1 MAVYCLGSI
10 NIDNFYRLEQLP
22 RPGETLSAKSHA
34 QGLGGKGVNQSI
46 AALRAGADVF
56 HIGAIGQG
64 DAWTEAEL
72 SRHGVAL
79 DSVARVSVGTGHAVI
94 AVDDAGENQI
104 IIFSGANLAQ
114 SKPLIE
120 ATLASAGPGDT
131 LLLQNETSHQVE
143 AAKLARER
151 GLSVFY
157 SAAPF
162 ALDSLQA
169 VLPFA
174 THILLNAGEAEA
186 LVQATGIA
194 LADLPAEAVVVTRGA
209 EGAEWISAGAEP
221 LFVPSFPVT
230 PVDTTGAG
238 DCFAGSLAASLDQGK
253 PPEQAMRYAAAAAA
267 LQVTQPGTAD
277 AMPTREA
284 VDALLGDQAPQYFA

>member
-64 DAWTEAEL
+64 DTWTEAEL

-79 DSVARVSVGTGHAVI
+79 DAVARVSVGTGHAVI